1 MTSTERAAL
10 LAKVRGTA
18 APAPTAAPASAAKK
32 SSTSRGRGRVA
43 KAAAPVEPAEPAEPD
58 EAIWSPVM
66 PTIAVPDE
74 RARDIERAKMVS
86 QTAKKSDDE
95 SAEMARRQAPLVREM
110 VEKYGKEGEIPAYVG
125 ALESVGDLP
134 PAVKGALGGIPGA
147 GLAVAADFL
156 TAPMAS
162 HRARYLGEAMKKEQG
177 KDERAQK
184 VAEARTKALGL
195 VSGDGPPKG
204 GKLAKLLELE
214 SKVGALEGDYKAALA
229 PKYQDNEEALRQLK
243 QHVKGIAEA
252 AKTQRVARK
261 GDESFT
267 GTLSGMARE
276 YIPYWGLGN

>member
-1 MTSTERAAL
+1 MNTKDFDAL
-10 LAKVRGTA
+10 MASLGGAPAA

-32 SSTSRGRGRVA
+32 SATSRGRVRA
-43 KAAAPVEPAEPAEPD
+43 TEPKVTMHLD
-58 EAIWSPVM
+58 EMVVKRSPK
-66 PTIAVPDE
+66 IAVPDE
-74 RARDIERAKMVS
+74 RARDIERAKMFA

-95 SAEMARRQAPLVREM
+95 SAAMARRQAPLVREM

-125 ALESVGDLP
+125 TMQKIKDDFSSKKGDL
-134 PAVKGALGGIPGA
+134 VTGTIG
-147 GLAVAADFL
+147 DFFGDI
-156 TAPMAS
+156 AAS

-177 KDERAQK
+177 KDEKAQQ

-204 GKLAKLLELE
+204 GKLADLLRLE
-214 SKVGALEGDYKAALA
+214 SQVGALESDYEAALA
-229 PKYQDNEEALRQLK
+229 PKYQDDEAALRQLK
-243 QHVKGIAEA
+243 GHVKGIAEA
-252 AKTQRVARK
+252 AKTQRVARE